1 MRIRKRQVP
10 LPLSSLLPVPLS
22 DLYSN
27 RSPTTTASYFCGQ
40 DRDGVLASLLQ
51 LSQPPAP
58 VSDGQQRDVI
68 DKKQEKALDDD
79 GIKSSADASGSKNVN
94 PTGESDSSTQVVEK
108 NENVVTLRKR
118 RRGFISF
125 EEQEEDDEEEASGGG
140 GGSKGKK
147 KKAKKNGTLEE
158 GSRCSRVNGRGW
170 RCFQQTLYGYSL
182 CEHHLGKGRVRSM
195 NKSAGGRG
203 GRDKKKAVVVEVK
216 SKRVKLGMVKARS
229 ISSLLGQTS
238 TSSGT
243 AESEISTPADQFTA
257 SDK

>member
-1 MRIRKRQVP
+1 MQYI
-10 LPLSSLLPVPLS
+10 
-22 DLYSN
+22 
-27 RSPTTTASYFCGQ
+27 
-40 DRDGVLASLLQ
+40 
-51 LSQPPAP
+51 
-58 VSDGQQRDVI
+58 I
-68 DKKQEKALDDD
+68 
-79 GIKSSADASGSKNVN
+79 
-94 PTGESDSSTQVVEK
+94 VVEK

-195 NKSAGGRG
+195 NKSASRRG
-203 GRDKKKAVVVEVK
+203 GEKKEVVMEVKKK
-216 SKRVKLGMVKARS
+216 KRVKLGIVKARS

-238 TSSGT
+238 TSSGNADVVVST
-243 AESEISTPADQFTA
+243 ESEISAPADQFAA